1 MSFVYIAKPHCT
13 NRDLGAA
20 TAAQSAVAAAAAA
33 AAEAMPFVYIA

>member
-1 MSFVYIAKPHCT
+1 MSFVYIAKPHCI

-20 TAAQSAVAAAAAA
+20 TAAQSAVAVAA